1 MTGIWV
7 STLTFSSGL
16 ENVRHGLNFTVNFQ
30 KWDESGQFSFLK
42 EKAFDGLCLS
52 SMVML
57 EWALP
62 MHLSLIFS
70 VLSTP
75 AHIPV
80 LCNYNNSHF
89 FIKLTTGSIHTVV
102 CFELYLR
109 E

>member
-1 MTGIWV
+1 M
-7 STLTFSSGL
+7 LTAC
-16 ENVRHGLNFTVNFQ
+16 R
-30 KWDESGQFSFLK
+30 
-42 EKAFDGLCLS
+42 LCCVPSVGKLLS
-52 SMVML
+52 ML